1 MDPSGIARTGGL
13 ALGNDR
19 RKESMLTAL
28 IIGGSRGIG
37 AEMVRAFCRAGY
49 CTAFTY
55 CRSKETAMQLQAETG
70 GQALFCDARREED
83 MIALEREVFHRF
95 RHLDALIYNAGV
107 AYSGLIQDMT
117 AGEWD
122 DLFALN
128 TRGAFLAT
136 KYFLPAMISARAGSI
151 LYISSMW
158 GQQGA
163 SCEAAY
169 SASKA
174 ALIGLARAVAKEAG
188 PSGVRVN
195 CIAPGVIRTDMLKA
209 YSQED
214 LHALAEE
221 TPLQRLGSAAD
232 VAQAAIFLSGQNA
245 AFITGQ
251 VLGVNGG
258 FVV

>member
-1 MDPSGIARTGGL
+1 
-13 ALGNDR
+13 
-19 RKESMLTAL
+19 MLTAL

-55 CRSKETAMQLQAETG
+55 CRSKEAAMQLQAETG

-83 MIALEREVFHRF
+83 MVALEGEISHRF

-136 KYFLPAMISARAGSI
+136 KYFLPGMISARAGSI

-174 ALIGLARAVAKEAG
+174 ALIGLARAVAQEAG

-195 CIAPGVIRTDMLKA
+195 CIAPGVIRTDMLKE
-209 YSQED
+209 YSQQD
-214 LHALAEE
+214 LQALAEE